1 MQCLLSSAASR
12 LDRLAILIASQLI
25 ALKTGAKVSL
35 IQLVVGLLWLIL
47 GCSFWSWILSI

>member
-12 LDRLAILIASQLI
+12 LDRLAILMASQLI
-25 ALKTGAKVSL
+25 ALKKGAKVPL
-35 IQLVVGLLWLIL
+35 IQSVVGLLWLIL